1 MTTNHEPDSE
11 AGMVETCFD
20 RIEALMADLDE
31 SQWQVQSLCPDWD
44 VRGVVLH
51 LAAIEH
57 VLTGW
62 QPTGPDDSLP
72 FDRIGPFLS
81 ELEGADNAQVTARTR
96 EVFEQRRQDLRSL
109 DDEALEIVGPTPVGP
124 ATYRQFM
131 RIRVFDFWVHE
142 RDITTP
148 LGIPTDD
155 SGPTAE
161 VALDQVHHS
170 LGYIVGKKIGLPD
183 GMSIRF
189 DVQGPVGRSMAVK
202 VDGRARV
209 VELIDQP
216 DVVVTSDLVTFI
228 QLACGRIDPDGAI
241 ESGTVSW
248 TGDDDWGWRAATNL
262 RFTM

>member
-1 MTTNHEPDSE
+1 MTTNPGPDSE
-11 AGMVETCFD
+11 VGMVETCYD
-20 RIEALMADLDE
+20 RIEALMADLDD

-44 VRGVVLH
+44 VRGVILH

-62 QPTGPDDSLP
+62 RPTGPDDSLP
-72 FDRIGPFLS
+72 FDRMGPFLA
-81 ELEGADNAQVTARTR
+81 ELEHADNAQVAARTR
-96 EVFEQRRQDLRSL
+96 GVFDQRRLDLRAL
-109 DDEALEIVGPTPVGP
+109 DEEAMETVGPTPVGP
-124 ATYRQFM
+124 ASYRHFM

-148 LGIPTDD
+148 LGLPTDD

-189 DVQGPVGRSMAVK
+189 DVHGPIQRAMAVK
-202 VDGRARV
+202 VDGRAKV
-209 VELIDQP
+209 VEPIDHP
-216 DVVVTSDLVTFI
+216 DVVVTSDPVTFI
-228 QLACGRIDPDGAI
+228 QLACGRIDPEGAI
-241 ESGTVSW
+241 ESGAISW
-248 TGDDDWGWRAATNL
+248 TGDDEWGRRAATSL